1 MTIMRRQ
8 ILGVCI
14 ILSCIGV
21 PVHAQVLD
29 TLPRSRPNRVEGTHF
44 FVGFMQNEITIQE
57 SGLRLRVLIATA
69 YPNRVIIR
77 YPDGIE
83 RAYTLQAYE
92 TLPLVLSDTLELR
105 WSERPLRRAVEIIAE
120 LPISVIAMSSQYTTS
135 DSYTALPIDL
145 WGTEYVVLSLP
156 NDTYGDGYGTP
167 VDPADIRQS
176 EFMIIAHENGTQVEF
191 QPTVP
196 TEGGRAAGQWHT
208 VMLNRGECFLVKAA
222 PSQQGTG
229 DLSGTMVRSS
239 KPIGVLSGHVRASV
253 PIGLPP
259 MLDSKDHL
267 VEMLLPNALLSSSYV
282 TVPFATG
289 GRLPIGDYLRAV
301 AIYPDTRITIYTER
315 EDLQRVLAQPGDTLT
330 LPNVN
335 SPTWWNANK
344 PFALVQLMTTG
355 SVANSITFDPSMVI
369 APPIGRYVSRCVIHT
384 PANLND
390 ATFSRQ
396 FDRHWVNIIC
406 DENARLSLKL
416 DGEIIAQ
423 RIAPELATQKFRS
436 SGMFWAQI
444 PLSPGVHVLTADSG
458 VFTGVVYGM
467 GYTDSYAHPIGL
479 ASSSGR
485 DTIVPRLILRDSC
498 GSLMGSAY
506 DEGGSGIAYI
516 VVDPD
521 STRNYDFRMTTTNG
535 IETFQ
540 AVLTDPYRD
549 ATIAIIAR
557 DNAGNGVRYRYR
569 YSAPTIGVLP
579 RPLRFQ
585 VQVPLQEQCTDA
597 TLRNYSFRDT
607 LVIYRI
613 QFANRDGIFRLNQLN
628 WPILCPPRREVKVT
642 VCFEP
647 SRVGTFQDTLLWDLG
662 CGRIYRQAIEAKV
675 AQASIETADLD
686 FGDVLVG
693 DTACKALILWNT
705 GTVPTTVTQ
714 LIPSPPRSAFVLDS
728 PALPKQIQPGDSL
741 LIRICFVPSDTGNF
755 QTELVIGN
763 DNALKVSAA
772 LRGRGIRARLQ
783 TVPLDCGARRIGVRY
798 DTVAH
803 IINRGTADARL
814 RYRGQQGD
822 SSAFLHSFLIGD
834 TMFISRGGQ
843 RAIPIRFAPEVAGE
857 FSSLLLFDVDGGSS
871 LELEMKGRGT
881 IPTVTMQDTTIGP
894 VNVGDR
900 RMFTVT
906 VLSAGG
912 TEALTIDSLWIG
924 GPDWDAFVLESIPPF
939 PIQVQPGERVFLPV
953 WFQPRRVGIHEASI
967 VARHDAQPNFL
978 RTTASAHLWGIAI
991 ERDTSDGGPTDTT
1004 GTADTSVF
1012 RMDVE
1017 YDPTPFQCSALDV
1030 QLILTNAGSTP
1041 LRMSEAGWSDQRGNA
1056 VNILPR
1062 LPTVIQPGEVIR
1074 SRVIIPPP
1082 QMNRDITIR
1091 VVANDSLVRQR
1102 IVRITPTVGTTDVN
1116 IATVHG
1122 SIDSVI
1128 LYRVQGMIVPA
1139 PLQTLPFNVEV
1150 QLPIAL
1156 AEYPGDGEVPVV
1168 ASCNQ
1173 HNVNTLASVTLVGNN
1188 RLLLRWEF
1196 KATTTALHQSS
1207 CTWEFELPLRLLYA
1221 LNPVGT
1227 VCVNVYAGECY
1238 SSDTACAVLSSE
1250 EVCGHPL
1257 RAVKL
1262 GGLAVKNIV
1271 PNPMTDHVQI
1281 VCDVYET
1288 TAMTLWAYD
1297 LRGIGYRIGRQE
1309 SLDVGQRVIIFGTE
1323 SLPSGWYSLVIET
1336 SSGRQMVECCFLK
1349 H

>member
-14 ILSCIGV
+14 LASCIGV
-21 PVHAQVLD
+21 SVHAQVLD
-29 TLPRSRPNRVEGTHF
+29 TLPRSRPNRAEGTHF

-77 YPDGIE
+77 YPDGSE
-83 RAYTLQAYE
+83 RAYTLQAHE
-92 TLPLVLSDTLELR
+92 VLPIVLPDTLEIRL
-105 WSERPLRRAVEIIAE
+105 SERPLHRAVEVIAE
-120 LPISVIAMSSQYTTS
+120 LPISVFAMSSQYTSS

-176 EFMIIAHENGTQVEF
+176 EFMIIAQENGTQVEF
-191 QPTVP
+191 HPTVP

-208 VMLNRGECFLVKAA
+208 VVLNRGECFLVKAA
-222 PSQQGTG
+222 PSQQNTG
-229 DLSGTMVRSS
+229 DLSGTMIRSS

-253 PIGLPP
+253 PIGLLP

-267 VEMLLPNALLSSSYV
+267 VEMLLPNALLGSSYV

-330 LPNVN
+330 LPSVN
-335 SPTWWNANK
+335 SPTWWYANK

-369 APPIGRYVSRCVIHT
+369 APPIGRYVSRCVIQT

-396 FDRHWVNIIC
+396 FDRHWINIIC

-416 DGEIIAQ
+416 DGEIITQ

-444 PLSPGVHVLTADSG
+444 PLSPGIHVLTADSG

-467 GYTDSYAHPIGL
+467 GYTDSYAHPIGF

-485 DTIVPRLILRDSC
+485 DTIVPTLMVHDSC

-506 DEGGSGIAYI
+506 DGGGSGIAYT

-521 STRNYDFRMTTTNG
+521 STRNYDFRITKTNG

-540 AVLTDPYRD
+540 AVLIDPFRD

-569 YSAPTIGVLP
+569 YTAPTIDVVP

-585 VQVPLQEQCTDA
+585 VQVPLQEQCLDA

-613 QFANRDGIFRLNQLN
+613 QIANRDGTFRLNQLN
-628 WPILCPPRREVKVT
+628 WPVLCPPRREVKVT

-647 SRVGTFQDTLLWDLG
+647 SRVGTFQDTILWDLG
-662 CGRIYRQAIEAKV
+662 CGRIYRQAVEAKV
-675 AQASIETADLD
+675 VQASIETGDLD
-686 FGDVLVG
+686 FGDVFVG
-693 DTACKALILWNT
+693 DTVCKVLVLWNT

-714 LIPSPPRSAFVLDS
+714 LIPLQHRTAFVLDS
-728 PALPKQIQPGDSL
+728 SALPTQIQPGDSL
-741 LIRICFVPSDTGNF
+741 LVRICFVPSDTGNF
-755 QTELVIGN
+755 QTELVISN
-763 DNALKVSAA
+763 DNALKISAT

-783 TVPLDCGARRIGVRY
+783 AVSLDCGARRIGVRF
-798 DTVAH
+798 DTAAR
-803 IINRGTADARL
+803 IINQGTADARL

-843 RAIPIRFAPEVAGE
+843 RAIPIRFAPVEVGE
-857 FSSLLLFDVDGGSS
+857 LSSTLQFNVDDGSS
-871 LELEMKGRGT
+871 LELVLRGRGT
-881 IPTVTMQDTTIGP
+881 LPTVAMHDTTIGP

-912 TEALTIDSLWIG
+912 TEALTVDSLWIG
-924 GPDWDAFVLESIPPF
+924 GPDRDAFMFESLPPF
-939 PIQVQPGERVFLPV
+939 PINVQPGERVFLPV
-953 WFQPRRVGIHEASI
+953 WFQPRRVGIHEALI

-978 RTTASAHLWGIAI
+978 RTIASAHLWGIAI
-991 ERDTSDGGPTDTT
+991 EDDTSSGGPTDTT
-1004 GTADTSVF
+1004 GTADTSAF
-1012 RMDVE
+1012 RLDVE
-1017 YDPTPFQCSALDV
+1017 YDPTPFQCNALDV
-1030 QLILTNAGSTP
+1030 LLILTNTGTTS
-1041 LRMSEAGWSDQRGNA
+1041 LRMSEAGWSDQRGNV
-1056 VNILPR
+1056 VNILPL
-1062 LPTVIQPGEVIR
+1062 LPAVIQPREVIR
-1074 SRVIIPPP
+1074 SRVIIPSP

-1102 IVRITPTVGTTDVN
+1102 SVHVTPALGTADVKIAAVRGR
-1116 IATVHG
+1116 
-1122 SIDSVI
+1122 IDSVI
-1128 LYRVQGMIVPA
+1128 HYRVQGTIVPA
-1139 PLQTLPFNVEV
+1139 PLQTLPFSVEV
-1150 QLPIAL
+1150 QLPPAI
-1156 AEYPGDGEVPVV
+1156 AEYLGEGEIPVV

-1173 HNVNTLASVTLVGNN
+1173 QNVNTLASVTLRGNN
-1188 RLLLRWEF
+1188 RFLLRWEF
-1196 KATTTALHQSS
+1196 KTTTKTLDQSA

-1227 VCVNVYAGECY
+1227 ACVNVDAGDCY
-1238 SSDTACAVLSSE
+1238 SNDTACAVLSSE

-1257 RAVKL
+1257 RVVQL
-1262 GGLAVKNIV
+1262 GGLTVNDIV
-1271 PNPMTDHVQI
+1271 PNPITDHVQM
-1281 VCDVYET
+1281 VCDVYEA
-1288 TAMTLWAYD
+1288 TAVTLWAYD
-1297 LRGIGYRIGRQE
+1297 LRGIGYCIGKRE
-1309 SLDVGQRVIIFGTE
+1309 SLDVGHRVIIFGTE

-1336 SSGRQMVECCFLK
+1336 SRGRQMVECCLLK